1 MFLVLLTNKV
11 QGWRESKRASV
22 LPGQPTTSRE
32 RNKCVD
38 FSQIRSDLTEF
49 IHSWCGKGL
58 ERVLTAGWKMIN
70 VG

>member
-22 LPGQPTTSRE
+22 LPGEPTTSRE

-38 FSQIRSDLTEF
+38 FSQIRSDLTEL
-49 IHSWCGKGL
+49 IVSV
-58 ERVLTAGWKMIN
+58 RIVLRDFSLLDGR
-70 VG
+70 

>member
-49 IHSWCGKGL
+49 IVGMRS
-58 ERVLTAGWKMIN
+58 VLRDFSLLDGR
-70 VG
+70 